1 MAFIAVRRLPTAV
14 AVALV
19 ASMAGAA
26 SAQQHLEG
34 SIGPG
39 SRYSLDLPEAWNGDL
54 VVYAHGIVDPAL
66 AVQLPSS
73 QDGFD
78 RIRAALLERGFAV
91 AASSFSEN
99 GFALK
104 DATQRTHQLSG
115 LFVAQFGQ
123 PRRVL
128 LAGHSLGSMAAL
140 QLTETFPTAYD
151 GALVM
156 CGFVGGT
163 PREIEYMATARLAFD
178 YFFPG
183 VIPGSVFVIPGSLD
197 YRPPSASLP
206 AGSPLFAAVLN
217 ALLAGLAPPYPT
229 IQLAIAAGLPGNG
242 PAEWV
247 NSALNVI
254 GFNLRYTRNLLEHT
268 NGHIPF
274 DNLDVVYAHAGLNA
288 GIGRLQ
294 GSPDALAYAAR
305 YYTPTADLRVPV
317 QTLHSDRDP
326 VVPVWHEDIYA
337 ERAVERGTSDLLQ
350 QTRVSAYGHCAF
362 TDAQVLAAFD
372 QLLSRLP

>member
-1 MAFIAVRRLPTAV
+1 MTLKAFRRLCAAAT
-14 AVALV
+14 LV
-19 ASMAGAA
+19 AACGVSA
-26 SAQQHLEG
+26 SAQQHEEG
-34 SIGPG
+34 STGPG
-39 SRYSLDLPEAWNGDL
+39 ASYALDVPAAWNGDL

-66 AVQLPSS
+66 SVQLPSA
-73 QDGFD
+73 QDGFH
-78 RIRAALLERGFAV
+78 RIRAALLDRGFAV

-104 DATQRTHQLSG
+104 DAIQRTHQLSG
-115 LFVAQFGQ
+115 LFSARFGQ

-140 QLTETFPTAYD
+140 HLAENYPTQYD
-151 GALVM
+151 GALAM

-183 VIPGSVFVIPGSLD
+183 VIPGSVFEIPENLD
-197 YRPPSASLP
+197 YRPASASNP
-206 AGSPLFAAVLN
+206 SGSPLFAAVFN
-217 ALLAGLAPPYPT
+217 ALLAGLVPPFPT
-229 IQLAIAAGLPGNG
+229 VQFAMAAGLPGTG

-254 GFNLRYTRNLLEHT
+254 GFNLRYTRNLLAHT

-274 DNLDVVYAHAGLNA
+274 DNLDVVYAHPGLNA
-288 GIGRLQ
+288 GIGRWQ
-294 GSPDALAYAAR
+294 GSPDALGYVAR

-326 VVPVWHEDIYA
+326 VVPVWHETLYA
-337 ERAVERGTSDLLQ
+337 QRAIAQGTSDLLQ
-350 QTRVSAYGHCAF
+350 QTTVSAYGHCAF
-362 TDAQVLAAFD
+362 TDGQVLTAFE